1 MSGHDDHPAVPILY
15 DGACP
20 ACRALRDG
28 LGDLPGAD
36 WCDARGA
43 ESLVARA
50 AAAGLDPDRGM
61 VVFAGG
67 ETLHGAAAL
76 AWVLRRSGRGAGIVL
91 AGLLERPRLGEA
103 LYGLLAAGR
112 GALLRLLG
120 RPRLRAP
127 TAALLD
133 RRTFALAVLALSAW
147 PRAQAEAGNCDDR
160 CERRRQRRREIK
172 EDQADWTPRE
182 KREWREDRR
191 ERRKDR
197 ERYRRGREIREE
209 IFEFFW

>member
-1 MSGHDDHPAVPILY
+1 MSAHGDHPPVRILY

-20 ACRALRDG
+20 ACRALRDRMG
-28 LGDLPGAD
+28 ELPDAA
-36 WCDARGA
+36 WCDARDSA
-43 ESLVARA
+43 ALVARA
-50 AAAGLDPDRGM
+50 TAAGLDPDRGM

-91 AGLLERPRLGEA
+91 ARLLERPRLGDA

-112 GALLRLLG
+112 GALLRLSG
-120 RPRLRAP
+120 RPRLGAP

-133 RRTFALAVLALSAW
+133 RRTFALAALALSAW
-147 PRAQAEAGNCDDR
+147 PGASAEAGNCDDR

-197 ERYRRGREIREE
+197 ERYRRGREVREE